1 MDFHHEE
8 GPTKGRYWT
17 DTGAELTYSVAGTSM
32 IIIDHTEVP
41 RALAGQGVGLALVTR
56 AVEDARVAGRSIV
69 PLCPYALSQ
78 FKRHPDWRD
87 VWNGAP
93 KS

>member
-1 MDFHHEE
+1 MNIHHEE
-8 GPTKGRYWT
+8 GETKGRYWV
-17 DTGAELTYSVAGTSM
+17 DGGAELTYSVAGATL

-41 RALAGQGVGLALVTR
+41 EALSGQGVGLALVTR
-56 AVEDARVAGRSIV
+56 AVEDARAAGRRIV

-78 FKRHPDWRD
+78 FRRHPDWRD

-93 KS
+93 